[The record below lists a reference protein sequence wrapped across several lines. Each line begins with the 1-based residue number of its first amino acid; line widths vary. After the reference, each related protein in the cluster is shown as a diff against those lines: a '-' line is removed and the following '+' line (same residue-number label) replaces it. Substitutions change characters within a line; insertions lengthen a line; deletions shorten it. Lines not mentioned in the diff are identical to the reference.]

1 MFILM
6 GMRMGRNCRLC
17 FRALFIILATIERAT
32 MKNKKIG
39 KKKKEEV
46 PLKIDAKFN
55 EVLKVAIKNSTKQ
68 NKTKK

>member
-1 MFILM
+1 
-6 GMRMGRNCRLC
+6 
-17 FRALFIILATIERAT
+17 
-32 MKNKKIG
+32 MKNKKIS